1 MHLRQ
6 TFRAIHFNEAYLLI
20 SNSGVRINCQ
30 PRQFLFLSCGVKWS
44 GSGVDP
50 MDHLS
55 YVAYIYTFG
64 FIVPVT
70 IIFTS
75 YYKIIKTVKYKVRGN
90 PDAASRLHTAHAQAS
105 LIKATGGV
113 KWQSPS
119 NKSRQERDRRLTSMV
134 AVMIISFLAI
144 WMPYACTSLM
154 ETAGYQPDSPLSYT
168 VLAVPTMLVKSAVCI
183 DPIIYFGLN
192 PQFRGEM
199 VKTLTKLFSRLKKQK
214 R

>member
-1 MHLRQ
+1 M
-6 TFRAIHFNEAYLLI
+6 NY
-20 SNSGVRINCQ
+20 
-30 PRQFLFLSCGVKWS
+30 
-44 GSGVDP
+44 
-50 MDHLS
+50 
-55 YVAYIYTFG
+55 
-64 FIVPVT
+64 
-70 IIFTS
+70 
-75 YYKIIKTVKYKVRGN
+75 
-90 PDAASRLHTAHAQAS
+90 DAASRLHTAHAQAS

>member
-1 MHLRQ
+1 M
-6 TFRAIHFNEAYLLI
+6 
-20 SNSGVRINCQ
+20 
-30 PRQFLFLSCGVKWS
+30 KWS